1 VLPELMAVIQVTS
14 LDAVP
19 VAQSVPAVTVK
30 LPLPPP
36 AATEAKLD
44 DSEYEHAT
52 LAPACVTVNVCLFT
66 VMWPMRELVLVLA
79 CTE

>member
-1 VLPELMAVIQVTS
+1 VIQVTS

-19 VAQSVPAVTVK
+19 VVQPVPAVTMK

-36 AATEAKLD
+36 PATEAELD
-44 DSEYEHAT
+44 ESEYEHLM
-52 LAPACVTVNVCLFT
+52 LAPACNTVNVCPFT
-66 VMWPMRELVLVLA
+66 VMCPMRELVLVLG

>member
-1 VLPELMAVIQVTS
+1 MLPEIVGVIQATS
-14 LDAVP
+14 AAADDS
-19 VAQSVPAVTVK
+19 AQPVPAVTVK

-36 AATEAKLD
+36 AATEAELD
-44 DSEYEHAT
+44 DSEYEHMT
-52 LAPACVTVNVCLFT
+52 LAPACATVNVCPFT